1 MSDDVRVTPQAWNPR
16 GEAVIVGSHGKPLMV
31 FGGIPGEEATVW
43 VQHKGRNQS
52 LGLWRHSDTPDPH
65 RVEPP
70 CDRYTACGGCPLM
83 HLDVE
88 GQWMAREALVREAL
102 AEHGL
107 DDVTIGARHAS
118 PDGLDGYRHVVN
130 EAEVR
135 ERVLARG
142 FEAIALEELRFEE
155 QVQVMSEAGVVLG
168 PHGGGM
174 SNTVFCAAGTRVAEI
189 FSQEYVAPWFWFLA
203 NITGVDYHYMI
214 DAAAPR
220 PELAERWNLG
230 ASMQVDLSKLDRL
243 LDQLDTA

>member
-1 MSDDVRVTPQAWNPR
+1 MAKGDK
-16 GEAVIVGSHGKPLMV
+16 VGMREVSERAGVAISTVSHVMNG
-31 FGGIPGEEATVW
+31 
-43 VQHKGRNQS
+43 
-52 LGLWRHSDTPDPH
+52 
-65 RVEPP
+65 
-70 CDRYTACGGCPLM
+70 TAPIS
-83 HLDVE
+83 E
-88 GQWMAREALVREAL
+88 
-102 AEHGL
+102 
-107 DDVTIGARHAS
+107 
-118 PDGLDGYRHVVN
+118 
-130 EAEVR
+130 EVR